1 MYVINITLIPEIH
14 SSDGILGSSCDFG
27 NNNMGGANYDDPLP
41 ILKPEGILCFSAMI
55 L

>member
-1 MYVINITLIPEIH
+1 MAFLVQVVILVK
-14 SSDGILGSSCDFG
+14 GL
-27 NNNMGGANYDDPLP
+27 NNNRGGANYDDPLP

>member
-1 MYVINITLIPEIH
+1 
-14 SSDGILGSSCDFG
+14 
-27 NNNMGGANYDDPLP
+27 MGGGGEANYDDPLP